1 MSFDPFENLPDHLKE
16 ALRDMM
22 KRLETLNPDDLMKMM
37 QSVFGPDF
45 VNKVDEIF
53 DKGEGGFN
61 LDPETL
67 KKFENMMTNFQSDS
81 METDK
86 ASINFDDIGKEEIAY
101 HEVVYNS
108 DNEGEIIVEVPG
120 ISDVRQVNWE
130 VKENQLYVNAKNDE
144 ISYSATIEL
153 PDGCQLQN
161 MFATVRN
168 AIFLIPFRR

>member
-1 MSFDPFENLPDHLKE
+1 MSFDPFENLPNHLKE

-53 DKGEGGFN
+53 DKGQGGFN

>member
-53 DKGEGGFN
+53 DKGQGGFN

-101 HEVVYNS
+101 HEVVYKS

>member
-1 MSFDPFENLPDHLKE
+1 MSFDPFENLPDHIKE

-45 VNKVDEIF
+45 ANKVDEIF
-53 DKGEGGFN
+53 EKGQGGFN

-67 KKFENMMTNFQSDS
+67 RKFESMMTSFQSGS
-81 METDK
+81 TGSAK
-86 ASINFDDIGKEEIAY
+86 TPVNFDDIDREEIAY
-101 HEVVYNS
+101 YEIVDKS
-108 DNEGEIIVEVPG
+108 DDEGEIIVEMPG

-130 VKENQLYVNAKNDE
+130 VKGNQLFVSAKNDD
-144 ISYSATIEL
+144 ISYTATIEL
-153 PDGCQLQN
+153 PDGCKLQN

>member
-45 VNKVDEIF
+45 VNKIDEIF
-53 DKGEGGFN
+53 DKGQGGFN

>member
-45 VNKVDEIF
+45 ASKLDDIF
-53 DKGEGGFN
+53 DKGQGAFN
-61 LDPETL
+61 LDPKTL
-67 KKFENMMTNFQSDS
+67 KKFENMMSSFQSGS
-81 METDK
+81 AGADK
-86 ASINFDDIGKEEIAY
+86 KSINFDEIDTEEIAY
-101 HEVVYNS
+101 HEIVHKS
-108 DNEGEIIVEVPG
+108 DDEGEIIVEMPG

-130 VKENQLYVNAKNDE
+130 VKENQLIIKAKNNE

-153 PDGCQLQN
+153 PDGCKLQN